1 MRNLFFA
8 VAILLTSL
16 AKTEASGDDPAVDAN
31 SKVTD
36 FCSMMAYYSALKN
49 VLQQWI
55 TTATVRENDLA
66 EEAKLLTLAA
76 AKSQH
81 TSSGPAYQL
90 LAQLALQ
97 RTSAAAAEIAKQ
109 TPKIQAAIAA
119 LTTKKGELANLH
131 ADDASITAG
140 LTLKTTGATNGGSAL
155 SGGSNKQC
163 KVEVKRSIVPAA
175 TCEDTDGRLTAA
187 KTIST
192 LFTKARSI
200 KTVAASTLKARDLQ
214 VTLEAKGNIDTGSG
228 WKVTTDNKACEDNAA
243 GGPAASANVGVALTG
258 LQATGTLT
266 YSTLD
271 LTSDAKHGSKDNN
284 GQQSNKVTYHISD
297 AELTQALRAAQ
308 QAKPALPAQVKTE
321 TVESASDTAAAK
333 KLAAAISRPGTKTAK
348 GEAETAEI
356 AMLIF
361 KKKSGSIETDFLTPL
376 TKDKLSIPTDGEPI
390 TGSTQQL
397 ATNNFDAAMAYYY
410 ALNLK
415 KAATAAEVKPNTD
428 TQPAAGEDK
437 TEEKKGGDKKDE
449 VCTGTEEGI
458 CDKKKCDWNAEK
470 KQCKV
475 KEGAAVISAVIKAPH
490 LLAAVFLS

>member
-1 MRNLFFA
+1 MRNLCFA
-8 VAILLTSL
+8 LAILLTSVP
-16 AKTEASGDDPAVDAN
+16 KTKASGDDPAADAN

-36 FCSMMAYYSALKN
+36 FCSMMAYYSALKDE
-49 VLQQWI
+49 LQQWI
-55 TTATVRENDLA
+55 ATATVRENDLA
-66 EEAKLLTLAA
+66 EEAKLLTVAA
-76 AKSQH
+76 VKTQH
-81 TSSGPAYQL
+81 TRSGPAYQL

-97 RTSAAAAEIAKQ
+97 RASTAAAEIAKH
-109 TPKIQAAIAA
+109 TPKLQAAIAA
-119 LTTKKGELANLH
+119 VATKQGELANLH
-131 ADDASITAG
+131 AHEASVAAAQSITATG
-140 LTLKTTGATNGGSAL
+140 TGTAGATLQGST
-155 SGGSNKQC
+155 NKQC
-163 KVEVKRSIVPAA
+163 IMQVKRTIVTEAN
-175 TCEDTDGRLTAA
+175 CEETEGKLAAA
-187 KTIST
+187 KNIGN

-200 KTVAASTLKARDLQ
+200 KTVPAERLKARDLQ
-214 VTLEAKGNIDTGSG
+214 ATLEAKGNIDAGSG
-228 WKVTTDNKACEDNAA
+228 WRVTTDAKACEDNGSA
-243 GGPAASANVGVALTG
+243 GPAGSATKGVALTA
-258 LQATGTLT
+258 LTPTGTLT
-266 YSTLD
+266 YSNLD
-271 LTSDAKHGSKDNN
+271 LTTSPEHPSEDHSGK
-284 GQQSNKVTYHISD
+284 QSNKVTYHISD
-297 AELTQALRAAQ
+297 AELRQALRAAQ
-308 QAKPALPAQVKTE
+308 QAKPALTPQVKTE
-321 TVESASDTAAAK
+321 TVESAAGTAAAK